1 MSLSLSI
8 CKNDG
13 LVFLNP
19 RWSSDEYNHFYSNE
33 YDSYYRPHQIV
44 SNPDYINKTKKL
56 GERLF
61 YQINDRLSLL
71 SDITLNF
78 NEVLELG
85 SGPGHILVNFSTKH
99 SSNVY
104 AIEPSSNCKKELAKI
119 NVNLVS
125 NDLSN
130 DWHVNLENKFTFVYS
145 RHVIEHTLDPLEVL
159 KKVNFVLSD
168 NGIFYVSVPNTLQP
182 MRSLRGFW
190 FRVVHTFYFSE
201 HTFSKL
207 CYQSNF
213 QIIKIHFDRSHSDM
227 TFILKKNMDKHIK
240 PKVNL
245 KFHFVRVFIFFSC
258 YEIIYY
264 SKKILLMPF
273 NLLKSKLKVMF

>member
-1 MSLSLSI
+1 MSLSI

-19 RWSSDEYNHFYSNE
+19 RWSSDEYNHFYRNE

-99 SSNVY
+99 CSNAY
-104 AIEPSSNCKKELAKI
+104 AIEPSSNCQNELAKI

-190 FRVVHTFYFSE
+190 FRVVHTYYFSE
-201 HTFSKL
+201 HTFLKL

-227 TFILKKNMDKHIK
+227 TFILKKNLDNEII
-240 PKVNL
+240 PQVNL
-245 KFHFVRVFIFFSC
+245 KFHFVRVFIFFTC

-264 SKKILLMPF
+264 FKKILLMPF
-273 NLLKSKLKVMF
+273 NVLKSKLKVMF